1 MALHMIVNPA
11 DIDETLGMLDSFSE
25 RRQASQMEKTQLY
38 LRTSADAT
46 IITMQ
51 SGKHMQFYFS
61 KMVPIELAMLSLWL
75 EETEVTL

>member
-1 MALHMIVNPA
+1 M
-11 DIDETLGMLDSFSE
+11 
-25 RRQASQMEKTQLY
+25 KKKLY

-51 SGKHMQFYFS
+51 NGKYMQFYCS
-61 KMVPIELAMLSLWL
+61 KMVPIELAMSSLWL